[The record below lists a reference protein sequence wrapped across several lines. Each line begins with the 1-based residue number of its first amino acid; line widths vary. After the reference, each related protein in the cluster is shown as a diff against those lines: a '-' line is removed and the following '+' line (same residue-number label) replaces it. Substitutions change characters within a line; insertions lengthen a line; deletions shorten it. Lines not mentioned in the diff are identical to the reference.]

1 MTITSEKDMQESFKL
16 FLEPGKKGLTKKS
29 IYEAFGDAEIEV
41 GEEDLRQ
48 LVEELDENGDGKVTY
63 EEFKR
68 LMTKWR
74 MNDLEK
80 PLFSW
85 LNDCVHL

>member
-1 MTITSEKDMQESFKL
+1 MQESFKL

-68 LMTKWR
+68 LMTK
-74 MNDLEK
+74 
-80 PLFSW
+80 
-85 LNDCVHL
+85 